1 MLGSNHHIELN
12 PADCGNK
19 DTFVVQEVIK
29 EIAQFGAL
37 DSQNGRGFKVVV
49 LSEVDN
55 LSKNAQA
62 ALRRTMEKYTS
73 SCRLILCCERPSK
86 VIDPV
91 RSRCLGIRVAAP
103 KQDQIVAVLQKVCKS
118 ERVQLPDELAVRI
131 AAMSK
136 RNLRRAV
143 LMLEACKVQ
152 QYPMAPNQVVN
163 VADWERFIGSIAND
177 ICRFM
182 AWWWWW
188 WWSSWSVV
196 LVGFLRLNHFLF
208 FLFFSGT
215 QQSPKSLLSVRSK
228 LYELLTNCIPADL
241 IIKELTR
248 HIMRKCDDQLKI
260 KIAKWSAFYEH
271 RLHLGKRFS
280 LS

>member
-177 ICRFM
+177 IC
-182 AWWWWW
+182 
-188 WWSSWSVV
+188 
-196 LVGFLRLNHFLF
+196 
-208 FLFFSGT
+208 T

-271 RLHLGKRFS
+271 RLHLGQKDILHLEAFCAKMMAVYKQYLMEQFS
-280 LS
+280 F

>member
-12 PADCGNK
+12 PADVGNK

-37 DSQNGRGFKVVV
+37 DAGSGKGFKVVV
-49 LSEVDN
+49 LSEVDQ

-91 RSRCLGIRVAAP
+91 RSRCLGIRVPAP
-103 KQDQIVAVLQKVCKS
+103 TDTQIVSVLHKVCKS
-118 ERVQLPDELAVRI
+118 ERVQLPDELAMRI
-131 AAMSK
+131 ATMSK

-163 VADWERFIGSIAND
+163 IADWERFIGSIAND
-177 ICRFM
+177 ICKEQ
-182 AWWWWW
+182 
-188 WWSSWSVV
+188 
-196 LVGFLRLNHFLF
+196 
-208 FLFFSGT
+208 T
-215 QQSPKSLLSVRSK
+215 PKSLLAVRSK
-228 LYELLTNCIPADL
+228 LYELLTNCIPSDL

-248 HIMRKCDDQLKI
+248 NIMRKCDDQLKI
-260 KIAKWSAFYEH
+260 KIAKWAAFYEH
-271 RLHLGKRFS
+271 RLHLGQKDILHLEAFCAKMMAVYKQY
-280 LS
+280 LMEQFNF

>member
-1 MLGSNHHIELN
+1 M
-12 PADCGNK
+12 
-19 DTFVVQEVIK
+19 
-29 EIAQFGAL
+29 
-37 DSQNGRGFKVVV
+37 V

-177 ICRFM
+177 ICMLLACGGGGGWFGCVL
-182 AWWWWW
+182 A
-188 WWSSWSVV
+188 SDSFLVFVV
-196 LVGFLRLNHFLF
+196 FAG
-208 FLFFSGT
+208 FFSF
-215 QQSPKSLLSVRSK
+215 QVHNKVRNHCCR
-228 LYELLTNCIPADL
+228 YVQNC
-241 IIKELTR
+241 
-248 HIMRKCDDQLKI
+248 MNC
-260 KIAKWSAFYEH
+260 
-271 RLHLGKRFS
+271 
-280 LS
+280 